1 MGAMRLSAAV
11 KVNIAFAIVEEC
23 LRRDTRARGG

>member
-1 MGAMRLSAAV
+1 MHLLVAV
-11 KVNIAFAIVEEC
+11 KVNIAFVIVEEC